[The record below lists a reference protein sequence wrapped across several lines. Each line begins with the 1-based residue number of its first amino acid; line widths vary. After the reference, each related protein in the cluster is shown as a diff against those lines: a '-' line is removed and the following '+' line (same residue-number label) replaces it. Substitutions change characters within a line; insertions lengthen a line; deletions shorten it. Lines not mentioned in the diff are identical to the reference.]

1 MLDRLGINIGNL
13 QGRLR
18 SMSPSGI
25 TIRRHQRQAT
35 APRTCDRD
43 RGEGHETDD
52 DADGAGGADTGDAGW
67 DWSTMMPPSGG
78 RVPECVAF
86 GAGGRVPGGHG
97 ADGGGADGTGATP
110 VPVPLRAQ
118 TGAAGGGPLGEDHG
132 PGVSP
137 SALGLPQKHYNTT
150 QQQKS
155 DTPLSEDISNRD
167 LLRMAA
173 PQTADVE
180 DRAGRGHETD
190 DDADGAD
197 AADGAQ

>member
-110 VPVPLRAQ
+110 VPVPL
-118 TGAAGGGPLGEDHG
+118 
-132 PGVSP
+132 
-137 SALGLPQKHYNTT
+137 
-150 QQQKS
+150 
-155 DTPLSEDISNRD
+155 
-167 LLRMAA
+167 
-173 PQTADVE
+173 
-180 DRAGRGHETD
+180 
-190 DDADGAD
+190 
-197 AADGAQ
+197 